1 MLSRSTTRSVLFRL
15 DCNIYFTKTNVNGAK
30 EIIFIYNHNMI
41 AMEIE
46 YELQL
51 LKINKNQ

>member
-1 MLSRSTTRSVLFRL
+1 MVL
-15 DCNIYFTKTNVNGAK
+15 KK
-30 EIIFIYNHNMI
+30 IIFIYNHNMI